1 MNNDKMLGDLS
12 RVCDDRFCTCNEGQT
27 KNRRKD
33 KRTAKRR
40 ERQEWK
46 KNLSNM

>member
-1 MNNDKMLGDLS
+1 MAKMIGRTA
-12 RVCDDRFCTCNEGQT
+12 RVCDWRYCTCNEGQT

-40 ERQEWK
+40 ERQAWRSEVT
-46 KNLSNM
+46 NR